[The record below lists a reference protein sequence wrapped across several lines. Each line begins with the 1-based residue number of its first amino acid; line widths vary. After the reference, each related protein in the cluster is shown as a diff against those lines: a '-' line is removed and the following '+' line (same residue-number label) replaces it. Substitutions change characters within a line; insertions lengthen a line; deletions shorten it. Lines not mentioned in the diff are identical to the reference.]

1 MVDTA
6 ISRTDEFQA
15 NPTDLKAGN
24 GRHETHDREQNVG
37 EMERW
42 VSMLA
47 GGGLVAF
54 GLARSRFSALLSA
67 LAGAALLQRGLTG
80 HCRMYEA
87 LGYDTAVEHHEFGVK
102 ARHGKKIER
111 SLHINRSREEL
122 YDFWRNLENLPQVM
136 RHLESVTPQGETKS
150 HWVARGPFDA
160 RLEWDA
166 EIKTDRRGEIIAW
179 QSLPDSQ
186 VDTAGSVR
194 FDKDSSGQGTLLT
207 VTLKYD
213 PPGGRAVAEL
223 AHLLGQGLE
232 DELDEDLQE
241 FKQTME
247 SRKTSKASPQSS
259 GRGKG

>member
-6 ISRTDEFQA
+6 ISRTDELQSDRSDA
-15 NPTDLKAGN
+15 RAGD
-24 GRHETHDREQNVG
+24 GRRETHDRRQNIG

-42 VSMLA
+42 ISMLA

-67 LAGAALLQRGLTG
+67 LAGAALVQRGLTG
-80 HCRMYEA
+80 HCRMYDA

-102 ARHGKKIER
+102 AGHGKKIER

-122 YDFWRNLENLPQVM
+122 YDFWRNFENLPDVM
-136 RHLESVTPQGETKS
+136 RHLESVTRQGETKS
-150 HWVARGPFDA
+150 RWVARGPFDA
-160 RLEWDA
+160 RLEWEA

-194 FDKDSSGQGTLLT
+194 FDKDSSGEGTLLT

-232 DELDEDLQE
+232 EELDEDLRE
-241 FKQTME
+241 FKRTME
-247 SRKTSKASPQSS
+247 SGEASAAARAS
-259 GRGKG
+259 GHGKG